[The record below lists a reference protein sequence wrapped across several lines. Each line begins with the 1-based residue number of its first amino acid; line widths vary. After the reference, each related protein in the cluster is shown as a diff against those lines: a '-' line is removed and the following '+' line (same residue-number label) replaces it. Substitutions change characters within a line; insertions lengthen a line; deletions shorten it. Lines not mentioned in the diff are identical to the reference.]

1 MSAMPTGLRLYR
13 AATTVLGPLA
23 TPLLAWRARV
33 GKEDATRLP
42 ERFARSEIARPRGPL
57 VWMHGASVGETRVL
71 LQLHAA
77 LSARRSDLSFLFT
90 SGTRT
95 SAGLLAQPPARAL
108 HQFAPIDSVDVARR
122 FLAHWRPDLAVFAES
137 DLWPNLIE
145 EAASA
150 GVKLALVN
158 ARMSGRSLAS
168 WSRSPQTAAHLL
180 KRFDL
185 ILAADTRTADGL
197 GALAGRAIEKPGNL
211 KRAAAALTYDEAALR
226 TARTACGSRPAWL
239 AASTHAGEDEIVL
252 DAHARL
258 RARRPDALLI
268 IAPRHPDRGGAIA
281 ALANNA
287 PRRSTGAPIGD
298 GPVFVADTI
307 GEMALFYALAPVALV
322 AGSLL
327 PSLRGHNPVEPAQ
340 LDCAILT
347 GPYVNSF
354 DDIFAE
360 LLAEGGATQVRD
372 AAGIAATVATLW
384 TDPARRAQ
392 SVQAAAAV
400 IARGGDALEK
410 TVNALENLLPQ
421 AAHAAA

>member
-1 MSAMPTGLRLYR
+1 MSALPTGLRLYR
-13 AATTVLGPLA
+13 AATTVLSPLA
-23 TPLLAWRARV
+23 TPLLAWRARS
-33 GKEDATRLP
+33 GKEDAARLR
-42 ERFARSEIARPRGPL
+42 ERFAQSSVARPRGTL
-57 VWMHGASVGETRVL
+57 LWMHGASVGETRVL

-77 LSARRSDLSFLFT
+77 LAARRSDLSFLFT

-108 HQFAPIDSVDVARR
+108 HQFAPIDSVGVARR

-145 EAASA
+145 EAANT

-158 ARMSGRSLAS
+158 ARMSARSLAS
-168 WSRSPQTAAHLL
+168 WGRSPATAAHLL

-211 KRAAAALTYDEAALR
+211 KRAAAPLTYDHAALNA
-226 TARTACGSRPAWL
+226 ARTACGARPVWL
-239 AASTHAGEDEIVL
+239 AASTHPGEDEIVL
-252 DAHARL
+252 DAHTRL
-258 RARRPDALLI
+258 RVRHPHALLI

-281 ALANNA
+281 ALAGNA

-298 GPVFVADTI
+298 GPVYIADTI

-327 PSLRGHNPVEPAQ
+327 PTLRGHNPVEPAQ

-347 GPYVNSF
+347 GPHVDSF
-354 DDIFAE
+354 DDIFAD
-360 LLAEGGATQVRD
+360 LVADGGATQVCD
-372 AAGIAATVATLW
+372 AAAIAAAVELLW
-384 TDPARRAQ
+384 TDPARRTHA
-392 SVQAAAAV
+392 VRVAAA
-400 IARGGDALEK
+400 ILARGGDALEK
-410 TVNALENLLPQ
+410 TVTALEALLPQ